1 MKKLITIVLALILCF
16 SCFGCQNTSAQDNFT
31 RLKFEDLT
39 ASGNAA
45 IKIAT
50 DTDNV
55 PVGVGQDNPPETET
69 YIITFNGTYSA
80 GSVTLD
86 KSKIIAGDY
95 LTFTYYYNRTC
106 TPTFL
111 NLMLLRIKGTVE
123 RESASFGKFTV
134 RHYDSNGKFIAGV
147 YKDDEMI
154 NNNLKNNYLTLE
166 FYFETAPSED
176 LKFGCV
182 WLNNG
187 NPANFYITDIRV
199 SRQSLMQTAA

>member
-1 MKKLITIVLALILCF
+1 MKKLITIILALILCF
-16 SCFGCQNTSAQDNFT
+16 SCFGCQKTPTKENFT
-31 RLKFEDLT
+31 RLNFEDLT
-39 ASGNAA
+39 ATGTTA

-50 DTDNV
+50 DTDSV
-55 PVGVGQDNPPETET
+55 PVGVGEDNPPATET
-69 YIITFNGTYSA
+69 YKITFNGTYSA
-80 GSVTLD
+80 GSVALD
-86 KSKIIAGDY
+86 KSKITAGDY

-123 RESASFGKFTV
+123 RESAIYGKYTV
-134 RHYDSNGKFIAGV
+134 RHYDTNGRFIAGV

-154 NNNLKNNYLTLE
+154 NNNLKNNWLTLE
-166 FYFETAPSED
+166 IYFETAPSED

-187 NPANFYITDIRV
+187 ISANFYITNLRV
-199 SRQSLMQTAA
+199 SRQSLMQAQD